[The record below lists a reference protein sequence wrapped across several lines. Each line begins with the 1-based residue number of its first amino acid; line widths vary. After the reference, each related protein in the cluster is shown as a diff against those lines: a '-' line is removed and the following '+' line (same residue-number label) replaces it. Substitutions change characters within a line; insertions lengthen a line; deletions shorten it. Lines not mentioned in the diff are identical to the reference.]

1 MKVLA
6 LTPGPRFVSPGQRYR
21 IEQWEPLL
29 RAEGVALTHAPFME
43 NGLGSVLYQP
53 GGMFEKVAG
62 VTSAFWRRLSTIS
75 ESTRF
80 DLVYIFREAAIIGPA
95 IIERRIASGG
105 TPIVFDFDDAVFLRY
120 RSRANGY
127 LSYLKFPGKT
137 ATICRRA
144 RQVMAGNRYL
154 ADYAT
159 QLNDAVTVIPTTID
173 TEIYRPELRRPRRAD
188 SPVTIGWTGSHSTL
202 RHLERL
208 VSTLA
213 ELARTLPFR
222 LVVVGAQAP
231 DVAGAEVVSR
241 RWSANTEVEDLSDI
255 DIGLM
260 PLPDEPWSRGKCG
273 LKALQYMGLGIPAVV
288 SPVGVNTE
296 IVAHG
301 ENGLVAN
308 SDAAW
313 LDHLKAL
320 IHDPELRRRLGAEAR
335 KTVETRYSARVIAP
349 KVAEIFRQA
358 IAQPSQSES

>member
-29 RAEGVALTHAPFME
+29 RSEGIALTHAPFME
-43 NGLGSVLYQP
+43 SGLGSLLYQS

-62 VTSAFWRRLSTIS
+62 VTSAFWRQLSAIS
-75 ESTRF
+75 KSRHF

-95 IIERRIASGG
+95 LIERRIASGG

-120 RSRANGY
+120 QSRANGY

-144 RQVMAGNRYL
+144 RQVMVGNRYL
-154 ADYAT
+154 VDYAT
-159 QLNDAVTVIPTTID
+159 RLSDAVTVIPTTID
-173 TEIYRPELRRPRRAD
+173 TEIYRPELHRPRTDA
-188 SPVTIGWTGSHSTL
+188 PVTIGWTGSHSTL
-202 RHLERL
+202 QHLERL
-208 VSTLA
+208 VPALA
-213 ELARTLPFR
+213 ELARTHPFR
-222 LVVVGAQAP
+222 LVVIGARAP
-231 DVAGAEVVSR
+231 DVPGAEVVSR
-241 RWSANTEVEDLSDI
+241 RWTADTEVEDLSDI

-260 PLPDEPWSRGKCG
+260 PLPDEPWTRGKCG
-273 LKALQYMGLGIPAVV
+273 LKALQYMGLGIPAIV

-313 LDHLKAL
+313 IDHLKTL
-320 IHDPELRRRLGAEAR
+320 MHDSELRRRLGAEAR
-335 KTVETRYSARVIAP
+335 RTIETRYSARVVAP

-358 IAQPSQSES
+358 KV